1 MYVSGHSYGASVPSL
16 EMQRLQRL
24 HSPFARRRSEFMAL
38 ATLVFESV
46 HLDNLGALPPSPRK
60 IIDKGIQLG
69 LISYSDDVVL
79 FGFPF

>member
-24 HSPFARRRSEFMAL
+24 HSPAQRRREEFILL

-46 HLDNLGALPPSPRK
+46 HPDNLGALPPSPQV
-60 IIDKGIQLG
+60 IVAKGCQLG
-69 LISYSDDVVL
+69 LISGKDDVFL
-79 FGFPF
+79 AGF